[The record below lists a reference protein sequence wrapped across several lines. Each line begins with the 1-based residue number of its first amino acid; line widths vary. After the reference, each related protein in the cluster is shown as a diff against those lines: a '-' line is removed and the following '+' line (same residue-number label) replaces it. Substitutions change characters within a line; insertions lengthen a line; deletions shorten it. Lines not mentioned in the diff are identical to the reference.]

1 MENDRDKLQRL
12 LDYQLGLDSPE
23 ERRATQEL
31 ISKDKEISTLNA
43 ALEGC
48 IKPLASW
55 QDEEP
60 PADLAQRTM
69 ARIADYKSAKVM
81 AQASAAIAA
90 GRSSKEIAQAARSAA
105 RERTARV
112 TWLLGN
118 LRDMVAVAAS
128 ITLIFMF
135 FSPTVRHAR
144 EIAQRQK
151 CATQLQ
157 MAGMAMDNYR
167 EDNNGYLPTVNQ
179 QPGEVW
185 WAVGKNGSGYNS
197 NTRNIF
203 LLAKEG
209 YMPVEA
215 FLCPGA
221 PRKRTIRINIPPEM
235 LQMMEDFAGRDQIN
249 YSFRL
254 ILQNE
259 NRRMIKSP
267 EAILMSDQNPIFADF
282 DGHKKELDLSNRPA
296 LMQVNSPNHKG
307 EGQNVL
313 YIDGRV
319 TFSNGR
325 YVGPGLDDIFTIQS
339 KVRYQGTEQPDT
351 NDVFI
356 AP

>member
-1 MENDRDKLQRL
+1 M
-12 LDYQLGLDSPE
+12 DYQLGVDSPE
-23 ERRATQEL
+23 ERRQTQEL
-31 ISKDKEISTLNA
+31 IAQDKETGALNA
-43 ALEGC
+43 ALERC

-55 QDEEP
+55 QDVEP

-69 ARIADYKSAKVM
+69 ARIADYASARVM
-81 AQASAAIAA
+81 AQATAAIAA
-90 GRSSKEIAQAARSAA
+90 GRAAGTSGRAWQRPS
-105 RERTARV
+105 RERTARI

-118 LRDMVAVAAS
+118 LRDLVAVAAS

-167 EDNNGYLPTVNQ
+167 EDNNGYLPTVKQ

-215 FLCPGA
+215 FLCPGVS
-221 PRKRTIRINIPPEM
+221 RKRTIRINIPPEM
-235 LQMMEDFAGRDQIN
+235 LKMMEDFSGREQVN

-259 NRRMIKSP
+259 KRNMNQSP
-267 EAILMSDQNPIFADF
+267 DAILMADQNPIFADF
-282 DGHKKELDLSNRPA
+282 DGQKKELDLSARPA

-313 YIDGRV
+313 HIDGRV

-325 YVGPGLDDIFTIQS
+325 YVGPGLDDIFTIKS